1 MKKNIITIA
10 FAVILLP
17 SIASSQ
23 TLLMGLNTIGL
34 STYSPSFN
42 SRFTSLNDIIR
53 ADKFSAKE
61 ELKTINKKDD
71 IFFTGYPLNSCSL
84 ETNFI
89 YKKTKTANCSV
100 LNNHEVVEQTY
111 FDVPVTVNKE
121 VERFINH
128 FQHRHKVH
136 FTKWLER
143 STAYLPFIQK
153 ILKEEN
159 MPQDLA
165 YIAMIESGFN
175 MKAKSRASAVGP
187 WQFMKWTGK
196 HYGLK
201 VDWWVDERRDLEK
214 STYAA
219 VRYFKHLYGRFG
231 DWYLSAASYN
241 GGEGRI
247 AGAIRRHKT
256 DDFFTL
262 SRKRKPLKRE
272 TKNYVPKFLAAMII
286 SKNQANYGF
295 NNLNHR
301 KPFSYDTV
309 TVFGVTDLDI
319 ISRAS
324 ETSVRDLQKLN
335 PSLKRW
341 FTPPYEEGYA
351 VRLPK
356 GKKDAFYKNIK
367 EIPPSEFVS
376 FKTHKI
382 RKGETLSSIA
392 QKYRTT
398 VSAIKNINNI
408 KNARKIRAG
417 KQLMIPLRDIKRAD
431 FKRPDIY
438 KVQKGDTLWQI
449 SRRFKLPIE
458 SIYKWNNLKISSII
472 ETGKTIILKK
482 PSQKASL

>member
-1 MKKNIITIA
+1 MKKHIIAIA
-10 FAVILLP
+10 ILLMP

-34 STYSPSFN
+34 STYNSSFS
-42 SRFTSLNDIIR
+42 SRFSNLSDIIS
-53 ADKFSAKE
+53 ANSFSPKE
-61 ELKTINKKDD
+61 ELVVINDNN
-71 IFFTGYPLNSCSL
+71 IFQRGYSLNNCSL
-84 ETNFI
+84 ETNYI
-89 YKKTKTANCSV
+89 YKKIKSETLECFENNVKGISDRAN
-100 LNNHEVVEQTY
+100 Y
-111 FDVPVTVNKE
+111 DVPVTVNKE
-121 VERFINH
+121 VESFINT
-128 FQHRHKVH
+128 FQKSQRVH
-136 FTKWLER
+136 FTRWLER
-143 STAYLPFIQK
+143 SGAYLPFIKK

-159 MPQDLA
+159 MPEDLA

-241 GGEGRI
+241 GGEGRV

-262 SRKRKPLKRE
+262 SRKRKPLHRE
-272 TKNYVPKFLAAMII
+272 TKNYVPKYLAAMII
-286 SKNQANYGF
+286 SKSPEEFGFYDLNYYDPYG
-295 NNLNHR
+295 
-301 KPFSYDTV
+301 YDTV
-309 TVFGVTDLDI
+309 TVFGVTDLSV

-324 ETSVRDLQKLN
+324 ETSIKDLQKLN

-356 GKKDAFYKNIK
+356 GKKNTFYKNIK
-367 EIPPSEFVS
+367 EVPPSQFVN

-382 RKGETLSSIA
+382 KQGETLSSIA
-392 QKYRTT
+392 RKYRTSI
-398 VSAIKNINNI
+398 SAIKNINNI
-408 KNARKIRAG
+408 RNARKIRAG
-417 KQLMIPLRDIKRAD
+417 HRIMIPLRDIKRAD
-431 FKRPDIY
+431 FKRPDSYI
-438 KVQKGDTLWQI
+438 VRNGDTLWQI
-449 SRRFKLPIE
+449 SRQFNLPIE
-458 SIYKWNNLKISSII
+458 SIYLWNDLKNTTIL
-472 ETGKTIILKK
+472 EEGKTIFLKK